1 MTERKIRIVLAD
13 PEEEFR
19 MLMKDIIDE
28 EEDMEVVGETSDG
41 ADLISLVEQT
51 HPDVVLME
59 LILTRLD
66 GFGVLQKLQESE
78 FRGDSIVLTAL
89 VNQASVRDSMNLGAS
104 CFIPK
109 PCDVQSVLSRVR
121 QLRDKKTLHVV
132 TPSDLEPSSELERT
146 VTEIIH
152 EIGVPAHIKGY
163 QYLREAIVLT
173 IQVARKYGTTP
184 SRVERA
190 IRHAIEV
197 AWDRGDVEVLQRY
210 FGYTVSG
217 VKGKPTNSEF
227 IAMIADNL
235 SLRQKVVSRG

>member
-109 PCDVQSVLSRVR
+109 PCDV
-121 QLRDKKTLHVV
+121 
-132 TPSDLEPSSELERT
+132 
-146 VTEIIH
+146 
-152 EIGVPAHIKGY
+152 
-163 QYLREAIVLT
+163 
-173 IQVARKYGTTP
+173 
-184 SRVERA
+184 
-190 IRHAIEV
+190 
-197 AWDRGDVEVLQRY
+197 
-210 FGYTVSG
+210 
-217 VKGKPTNSEF
+217 
-227 IAMIADNL
+227 
-235 SLRQKVVSRG
+235 